1 MFLVQLKSNLENNII
16 DTKLNHFLSY
26 DLLNIS
32 PQQVFKSKRE
42 QELAIFELSRGIAYL
57 SKENE
62 PSSFQELCSSLEETC
77 NKLRK

>member
-1 MFLVQLKSNLENNII
+1 MFLIQLKSNLENNII
-16 DTKLNHFLSY
+16 DSKFNHFLSY

-42 QELAIFELSRGIAYL
+42 QELAIFELSKGIIYL
-57 SKENE
+57 IKENE
-62 PSSFQELCSSLEETC
+62 PSAFLKICSILEETC

>member
-1 MFLVQLKSNLENNII
+1 MFLIQLKSNLENNII
-16 DTKLNHFLSY
+16 DSKFNHFLSY

-42 QELAIFELSRGIAYL
+42 QELAIFELSKGITYL
-57 SKENE
+57 IKENE
-62 PSSFQELCSSLEETC
+62 PSAFSKISSILDKTC

>member
-16 DTKLNHFLSY
+16 NTQSNHFLSY
-26 DLLNIS
+26 ELLDIG

-42 QELAIFELSRGIAYL
+42 QKLAIFELSRGIAHL
-57 SKENE
+57 IKEKH
-62 PSSFQELCSSLEETC
+62 PSAFQKLCSLLYETC